1 MYLMTSS
8 LFRSLKNNDF
18 TILISLYFL
27 LLPIGKTLWY
37 PLFVMALI
45 GGFALFKEV
54 RGEGISSGTKWLLL
68 GGSFIWVPA
77 IFSLFNTVDFARS
90 VQFAGTY
97 PLFFLAG
104 YFIYKRLSAGVNVMP
119 AVYVISAI
127 VVLWGVLA
135 IWQYVDPNNP
145 FGPGG
150 SHNQGIHT
158 RDNPFVDGGLM
169 MGVILGSLFSFLVF
183 ALWSRGLNLLAILF
197 GLLMIGLVYISGTRS
212 AWLSVL
218 VTLCAVPVVAIL
230 RGFKPSFKTY
240 VVSLCLMATVVI
252 AGVFAYQQPG
262 LQVKLNQTLTVFSN
276 PTREGLDRTLSGRVD
291 IWDDAIQLGLS
302 SPIVGT
308 GVNNFRY
315 AQPLLPDPAGTRWI
329 SQWNKDGHA
338 LKGPTHTHQIL
349 LEAWSGAGAFGL
361 IGLLAYFVWLART
374 SIQVGKTGSLLAV
387 GALVALWAGFFPLNT
402 HNNFYGGWMSAWFWV
417 WMGISAGLIFRKS
430 EARAV

>member
-1 MYLMTSS
+1 MRPSAIS
-8 LFRSLKNNDF
+8 FLKSNDL
-18 TILISLYFL
+18 TILLGLYFL

-37 PLFVMALI
+37 PLFVMAII
-45 GGFALFKEV
+45 GGCILFQELKS
-54 RGEGISSGTKWLLL
+54 GNLTSGTKWLLL
-68 GGSFIWVPA
+68 GGSFVWVPA
-77 IFSLFNTVDFARS
+77 IFSLINSVDLGRTF
-90 VQFAGTY
+90 QFVGTY

-104 YFIYKRLSAGVNVMP
+104 YFIYKRLSAGVSVIP

-127 VVLWGVLA
+127 VVFWGALA
-135 IWQYVDPNNP
+135 IWQYVDPQNP

-183 ALWSRGLNLLAILF
+183 ALWARGSNLQAIVF
-197 GLLMIGLVYISGTRS
+197 GLFIIGLVYISGTRS

-218 VTLCAVPVVAIL
+218 VTLAAVPVVAIL
-230 RGFKPSFKTY
+230 RGFKPSIKTY
-240 VVSLCLMATVVI
+240 LVSMLLLVTVTF
-252 AGVFAYQQPG
+252 AGAFAYQQPG

-291 IWDDAIQLGLS
+291 IWDDAIQLGLA
-302 SPIVGT
+302 SPLVGT
-308 GVNNFRY
+308 GANNFRY
-315 AQPLLPDPAGTRWI
+315 AQPLLPDPAATRWI
-329 SQWNKDGHA
+329 TQWNKDGHE

-349 LEAWSGAGAFGL
+349 LEAWSGAGTLGL

-374 SIQVGKTGSLLAV
+374 SIQVGKTGSLLAA

-417 WMGISAGLIFRKS
+417 WMGISAGLIYRRDSKPS
-430 EARAV
+430 

>member
-1 MYLMTSS
+1 MRFLI
-8 LFRSLKNNDF
+8 RNDL
-18 TILISLYFL
+18 TILLGLYFFS
-27 LLPIGKTLWY
+27 LPLGKTLWY
-37 PLFVMALI
+37 PLFVMAMVGMYLLVKEI
-45 GGFALFKEV
+45 RGVGFLL
-54 RGEGISSGTKWLLL
+54 GTKWLLI

-77 IFSLFNTVDFARS
+77 IFSMLNTVDFGRTL
-90 VQFAGTY
+90 QFVGTY

-104 YFIYKRLSAGVNVMP
+104 YFIYNRLSAGVNVMP
-119 AVYVISAI
+119 AAYVISAI

-135 IWQYVDPNNP
+135 IWQFVDSNNP

-183 ALWSRGLNLLAILF
+183 ALWARGLNLLAILF
-197 GLLMIGLVYISGTRS
+197 GLFMIGLVYISGTRS

-218 VTLCAVPVVAIL
+218 VTLFAVPVIAIL
-230 RGFKPSFKTY
+230 RGFKPSLKTY
-240 VVSLCLMATVVI
+240 VVSLCLLVTGVI
-252 AGVFAYQQPG
+252 AGIFAYQQPG

-276 PTREGLDRTLSGRVD
+276 PTREGLDRTLSGRID

-302 SPIVGT
+302 SPVVGT

-329 SQWNKDGHA
+329 TQWNKDGHE

-349 LEAWSGAGAFGL
+349 LEAWSGAGALGL

-374 SIQVGKTGSLLAV
+374 SIQVSKTGSLLAV

-430 EARAV
+430 EDRAD

>member
-1 MYLMTSS
+1 MPPSAIR
-8 LFRSLKNNDF
+8 FLKSYDL
-18 TILISLYFL
+18 TILLSLYFF

-37 PLFVMALI
+37 PLFVMAII
-45 GGFALFKEV
+45 GGCILFKELKN
-54 RGEGISSGTKWLLL
+54 GSPTSGTKWLLL
-68 GGSFIWVPA
+68 GGSFVWVPA
-77 IFSLFNTVDFARS
+77 ILSLINTVDVGRTF
-90 VQFAGTY
+90 QFIGTY

-104 YFIYKRLSAGVNVMP
+104 YFIYKRLSAGVSVMP

-127 VVLWGVLA
+127 VVFWGALA
-135 IWQYVDPNNP
+135 IWQYVDPQNP

-169 MGVILGSLFSFLVF
+169 MGVILGSLFAFLVF
-183 ALWSRGLNLLAILF
+183 ALMARGFTVLSIIL
-197 GLLMIGLVYISGTRS
+197 GLFMIGLVYISGTRS

-218 VTLCAVPVVAIL
+218 VTLAAVPVVVLL
-230 RGFKPSFKTY
+230 RGFKPSLKTY
-240 VVSLCLMATVVI
+240 VVSLLLIVTVLF

-276 PTREGLDRTLSGRVD
+276 PSREGLDRTLSGRVD
-291 IWDDAIQLGLS
+291 IWDDAIQLGFS

-329 SQWNKDGHA
+329 SQWNKDGHE

-349 LEAWSGAGAFGL
+349 LEAWSGAGSLGL
-361 IGLLAYFVWLART
+361 IGLIMYFVWLART
-374 SIQVGKTGSLLAV
+374 SIQIGKTGSLLAV
-387 GALVALWAGFFPLNT
+387 GALVALWSGFFPLNT
-402 HNNFYGGWMSAWFWV
+402 HNNFYGGWMSAWFWM
-417 WMGISAGLIFRKS
+417 WMGISAGLIFKK
-430 EARAV
+430 EKKPL

>member
-1 MYLMTSS
+1 M
-8 LFRSLKNNDF
+8 RSLIRNDL
-18 TILISLYFL
+18 TILLGLYFFS
-27 LLPIGKTLWY
+27 LPLGKTLWY
-37 PLFVMALI
+37 PLFAMAMVGMYLLVKEI
-45 GGFALFKEV
+45 RNGGFSL
-54 RGEGISSGTKWLLL
+54 GTKWLLI
-68 GGSFIWVPA
+68 GGSFIWIPA
-77 IFSLFNTVDFARS
+77 IFSMIDTVDSRRTL
-90 VQFAGTY
+90 QFVGTY
-97 PLFFLAG
+97 PLFFLAA
-104 YFIYKRLSAGVNVMP
+104 YFIYKRLSAGANVMP

-127 VVLWGVLA
+127 VVFWGVLA

-183 ALWSRGLNLLAILF
+183 ALWARGMNALAILF
-197 GLLMIGLVYISGTRS
+197 GLFIIGLVYLSGTRS

-218 VTLCAVPVVAIL
+218 VTLCAVPVVALL
-230 RGFKPSFKTY
+230 RGFIPSLKTY
-240 VVSLCLMATVVI
+240 VVAMCLFAAVSI

-262 LQVKLNQTLTVFSN
+262 LQVKLDQTLTVFSN
-276 PTREGLDRTLSGRVD
+276 PTRAGLDRTLSGRVD
-291 IWDDAIQLGLS
+291 IWDDAIQVGLS
-302 SPIVGT
+302 SPLVGT

-329 SQWNKDGHA
+329 TQWNKDGHE
-338 LKGPTHTHQIL
+338 LKGPTHTHQIF
-349 LEAWSGAGAFGL
+349 LEAWSGAGALGL
-361 IGLLAYFVWLART
+361 IGLLIYFVWLART

-417 WMGISAGLIFRKS
+417 WMGISAGLIYRQDSKPS
-430 EARAV
+430 